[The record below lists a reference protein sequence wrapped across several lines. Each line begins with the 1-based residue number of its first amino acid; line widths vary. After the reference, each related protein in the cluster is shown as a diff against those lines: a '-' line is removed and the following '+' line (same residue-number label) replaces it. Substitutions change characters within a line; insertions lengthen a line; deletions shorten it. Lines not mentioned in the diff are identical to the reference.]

1 MKLEDRLLY
10 RDGLMLVLDKPFGIP
25 VHAGP
30 GGGPNL
36 EEGFDALRYGFPH
49 PPALAHRL
57 DRDTSGCLIL
67 GRHRK
72 ALARLGKLFQDGRIE
87 KTYLAV
93 LPTVPE
99 QREGRID
106 IPLAK
111 VHKHKGW
118 KMKAAEMG
126 DKEAQASITDYRVL
140 SDVGGQSLVAF
151 YPRTGRTHQLRV
163 HSLAAFGV
171 PILGDTI
178 YGGEGDKREARL
190 YLHAARIVVPL
201 YANKPAIVV
210 NAELPQEFKGIQAV
224 ANWDGTL

>member
-1 MKLEDRLLY
+1 MNLEERLIY

-36 EEGFDALRYGFPH
+36 EEGFDALRYGFPN

-57 DRDTSGCLIL
+57 DRDASGCLIL

-72 ALARLGKLFQDGRIE
+72 ALAKLGRLFQDGRIE

-93 LPTVPE
+93 LPVVPE
-99 QREGRID
+99 QRAGTID
-106 IPLAK
+106 VPLAK

-118 KMKAAEMG
+118 KMKAAEKG
-126 DKEAQASITDYRVL
+126 GADVQVAVTDYRVL
-140 SDVGGQSLVAF
+140 SEADGKCLIAF
-151 YPRTGRTHQLRV
+151 SPRTGRTHQLRV
-163 HSLAAFGV
+163 HSMAAFGV

-178 YGGEGDKREARL
+178 YGGDDDRREARL
-190 YLHAARIVVPL
+190 YLHAARIIVPL
-201 YANKPAIVV
+201 YANKPAIK
-210 NAELPQEFKGIQAV
+210 AEAPLPEEFKGIQAV
-224 ANWDGTL
+224 AKWDGAL

>member
-1 MKLEDRLLY
+1 MILEERLIY
-10 RDGLMLVLDKPFGIP
+10 RDGLMLILDKPAGIP

-36 EEGFDALRYGFPH
+36 EEGFDALRYGFPN

-72 ALARLGKLFQDGRIE
+72 ALARLGKLFQDARIE

-93 LPTVPE
+93 LPVVPDVT
-99 QREGRID
+99 EGTID
-106 IPLAK
+106 VPLAK

-118 KMKAAEMG
+118 KMKVAAKG
-126 DKEAQASITDYRVL
+126 DADIQAAVTGYKIL
-140 SDVGGQSLVAF
+140 SVADGQCLIAF
-151 YPRTGRTHQLRV
+151 SPKTGRTHQLRV
-163 HSLAAFGV
+163 HSMAAFGV

-178 YGGEGDKREARL
+178 YGDETARQHPRL

-201 YANKPAIVV
+201 YANKPAIV
-210 NAELPQEFKGIQAV
+210 AAAQLPQEFKGIQAV
-224 ANWDGTL
+224 AKWDGRL